1 MPASGSWPGAG
12 DGLAQEKL
20 PLFPDPPTPRIAEV
34 PEIKRFRG
42 RPPAWCV
49 PTTASSLPSPNG
61 LAPAGCADALFPLEL
76 GSTLRGGLC
85 IPGCFVNSQTR
96 CSASRQMGRHRGVS
110 IGANWWRRQLGLCAA
125 PEPNQTRPLYPG
137 TLGLGGGDR
146 RWMPSLAG
154 PRSPQGCPIPLPCSG
169 SCSLA
174 RFQPR
179 GGKGCGSQ
187 SPAFGTRVGGDAL
200 QRVFWSCRDKFR

>member
-1 MPASGSWPGAG
+1 MS
-12 DGLAQEKL
+12 LQL
-20 PLFPDPPTPRIAEV
+20 PLPC
-34 PEIKRFRG
+34 
-42 RPPAWCV
+42 PAQTV
-49 PTTASSLPSPNG
+49 LLPQVVLMLYSHWSWAQPCG
-61 LAPAGCADALFPLEL
+61 
-76 GSTLRGGLC
+76 GGLC

-154 PRSPQGCPIPLPCSG
+154 PRSPQGCPIPLRCSG